1 MIRSEMKQKL
11 IEAARADE
19 RIVGLID
26 YGSSNQGR
34 DDQWSDIDVDLFIR
48 DADFEA
54 FERIWKS
61 WAAQFGNLLLA
72 YKGEVGHP
80 WTVYEAVPVP
90 LRVDF
95 DFHRESEIEQML
107 SWPYSPKSLELM
119 VWYDD
124 SGGRITACA
133 QQLVGQSLHPRDI
146 ATTFERVS
154 GDFWYYVLFVFSKW
168 KRGQGWLARQ
178 TFHFVVMNNLL
189 ALLRLEADALEN
201 WQGSI
206 SPWNIEHTLSP
217 ARLSQL
223 ESCIP
228 ASGIASLKQSLVAAA
243 QIGYDA
249 CEQLALRHG
258 WEWPQKLAEQT
269 LGVISE

>member
-80 WTVYEAVPVP
+80 MQV
-90 LRVDF
+90 
-95 DFHRESEIEQML
+95 
-107 SWPYSPKSLELM
+107 
-119 VWYDD
+119 
-124 SGGRITACA
+124 
-133 QQLVGQSLHPRDI
+133 
-146 ATTFERVS
+146 FERRVVS
-154 GDFWYYVLFVFSKW
+154 
-168 KRGQGWLARQ
+168 
-178 TFHFVVMNNLL
+178 
-189 ALLRLEADALEN
+189 
-201 WQGSI
+201 
-206 SPWNIEHTLSP
+206 EHLP
-217 ARLSQL
+217 
-223 ESCIP
+223 
-228 ASGIASLKQSLVAAA
+228 VA
-243 QIGYDA
+243 
-249 CEQLALRHG
+249 
-258 WEWPQKLAEQT
+258 K
-269 LGVISE
+269 S